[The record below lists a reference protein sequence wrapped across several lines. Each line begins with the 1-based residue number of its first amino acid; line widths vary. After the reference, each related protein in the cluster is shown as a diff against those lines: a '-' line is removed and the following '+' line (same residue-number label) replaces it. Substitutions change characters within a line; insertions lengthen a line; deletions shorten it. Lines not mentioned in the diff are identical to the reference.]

1 MTKFGEI
8 IFTLR
13 KENHLTQEEIANN
26 LNVSRQTISNWETGS
41 AQPTIDKVI
50 ELSEIYQV
58 SIDQLVGKNKMT
70 KKKRSVVL
78 NHLLNKKVTL
88 YLNPQSTEF
97 ISIQRTSIKDCLVT
111 KIEETSILVI
121 FREKKHTV
129 EKLFFLKDILGFEM
143 EDV

>member
-97 ISIQRTSIKDCLVT
+97 ISIQRTTIKDCLVT

>member
-41 AQPTIDKVI
+41 AQPTIDKVN
-50 ELSEIYQV
+50 ELSE
-58 SIDQLVGKNKMT
+58 KMT

>member
-1 MTKFGEI
+1 
-8 IFTLR
+8 
-13 KENHLTQEEIANN
+13 
-26 LNVSRQTISNWETGS
+26 
-41 AQPTIDKVI
+41 
-50 ELSEIYQV
+50 
-58 SIDQLVGKNKMT
+58 MT